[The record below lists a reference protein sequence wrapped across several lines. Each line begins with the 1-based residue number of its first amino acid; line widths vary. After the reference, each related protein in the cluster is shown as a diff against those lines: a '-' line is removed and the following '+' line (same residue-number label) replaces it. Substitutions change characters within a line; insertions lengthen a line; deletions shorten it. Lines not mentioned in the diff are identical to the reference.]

1 MLWLLILFAGSIC
14 YCWSWMILP
23 TINQQRRYTYHNIHH
38 GTSINKPT
46 PPEPFRNETS
56 FVLAGDVPTKDGE
69 SAPMRQSASSSYPL
83 LSPPKKIPNPHGWM
97 RDDTRTNETVLNHL
111 HAENEYGEQMTSH
124 LKDLRKEIYEEILS
138 STQETDYI
146 TPSLKTSTSGE
157 SYWYYGKWTEGESY
171 LRYYRAPAKEDEIY
185 LPQVNKD
192 WNHKKINSNNN
203 ETSLPPLLPS
213 EELYLDV
220 PSMARGKTYF
230 ALGSIAVSPD
240 QKYVAY
246 SSDEKGGET
255 CSLYVK
261 NIKSGKVYTL
271 YDEHNTTEL
280 LECNGSIYWSEQS
293 DAIFYITFDSAHR
306 PYKLFRRQIFDLN
319 GQWIDNKSVK
329 DELLIEEKDEL
340 FNVLIS
346 KSFDSRYLI
355 VQSSSKETSE
365 CNYLDLRS
373 KDELKSNELVCIAK
387 RQVGVVYRVTHCHGW
402 WLVQS
407 NIETPNMSL
416 KACRV
421 GEEGMDKWNDVVTAY
436 DQTKVFD
443 GSHKRSI
450 DGVTIF
456 SPPPSSSTTI
466 SPLAYAVVYGREEG
480 MPRIWILELNEESET
495 ITDENTSPLVV
506 SKMTR
511 LQFDEDAYDVG

>member
-1 MLWLLILFAGSIC
+1 MLLLILFVSCIC
-14 YCWSWMILP
+14 CCWSWVILP
-23 TINQQRRYTYHNIHH
+23 TINQQRRHKSYHNIHH

-56 FVLAGDVPTKDGE
+56 FVLAGDVSAEDGE
-69 SAPMRQSASSSYPL
+69 SAPIRQSASSPYPL
-83 LSPPKKIPNPHGWM
+83 LSPPKKIPNPYGWM

-124 LKDLRKEIYEEILS
+124 LKDLREEIYEEILS

-146 TPSLKTSTSGE
+146 TPSLKTSTSGD
-157 SYWYYGKWTEGESY
+157 YWYYAKWEEGESY
-171 LRYYRAPAKEDEIY
+171 LRYYRAPAEEDEIY
-185 LPQVNKD
+185 LPPINED
-192 WNHKKINSNNN
+192 WNHKEAN
-203 ETSLPPLLPS
+203 EASLPPLLPS

-220 PSMARGKTYF
+220 PEMASLLSYF
-230 ALGSIAVSPD
+230 ALGSIAVSPN

-246 SSDEKGGET
+246 SSDEQGGET

-261 NIKSGKVYTL
+261 HIKSGEVYTL

-280 LECNGSIYWSEQS
+280 LECNGSVYWSEQS
-293 DAIFYITFDSAHR
+293 DALFFITFDNAHR
-306 PYKLFRRQIFDLN
+306 PYKLFRRQIFDSN
-319 GQWIDNKSVK
+319 GHWSETKTQK
-329 DELLIEEKDEL
+329 DELLLEEKDEL

-365 CNYLDLRS
+365 CNYLDLRPE
-373 KDELKSNELVCIAK
+373 DESKSNKLVCIAN
-387 RQVGVVYRVTHCHGW
+387 RQVGVVYRVTHCQGW

-407 NIETPNMSL
+407 NIGTPNVSL

-421 GEEGMDKWNDVVTAY
+421 GEEGMDKWKDIVTAN
-436 DQTKVFD
+436 DQTRVFD
-443 GSHKRSI
+443 GSHQRSI

-456 SPPPSSSTTI
+456 SPPTSSSTTS

-480 MPRIWILELNEESET
+480 MPRIWILELNEEET
-495 ITDENTSPLVV
+495 NTNENTSPLVV

>member
-1 MLWLLILFAGSIC
+1 MRLLILFASSLC
-14 YCWSWMILP
+14 CCWSWVVVP
-23 TINQQRRYTYHNIHH
+23 TINQQHPHKSYHIHH
-38 GTSINKPT
+38 GTSISKPL
-46 PPEPFRNETS
+46 PPEPFRNESS
-56 FVLAGDVPTKDGE
+56 FVLAGDVSTEDGE
-69 SAPMRQSASSSYPL
+69 SAPIRQSASSSYPL
-83 LSPPKKIPNPHGWM
+83 LSPPKKIPNPYGWM

-146 TPSLKTSTSGE
+146 TPSLKTSISGE
-157 SYWYYGKWTEGESY
+157 SSYWYYGKWEEGESY

-185 LPQVNKD
+185 LPPVNED
-192 WNHKKINSNNN
+192 WNHHKKTNCNNN

-220 PSMARGKTYF
+220 PTLAREKKYF

-271 YDEHNTTEL
+271 YHEHNTTEL
-280 LECNGSIYWSEQS
+280 LECNGSVYWSEQS
-293 DAIFYITFDSAHR
+293 DALFYITFDNAHR
-306 PYKLFRRQIFDLN
+306 PYKLFRRKIFNSN

-346 KSFDSRYLI
+346 KTFDSRYLI

-365 CNYLDLRS
+365 CNYLDLWPE
-373 KDELKSNELVCIAK
+373 DESKSNKLVCIAK
-387 RQVGVVYRVTHCHGW
+387 RQVGVVYRVTHCQGW

-407 NIETPNMSL
+407 NIGTPNVSL

-421 GEEGMDKWNDVVTAY
+421 GEVGMDKWKDVVTAN

-456 SPPPSSSTTI
+456 NPLASSSTT
-466 SPLAYAVVYGREEG
+466 SLAYAVVYGREEG

-495 ITDENTSPLVV
+495 ITNENTSPLVV